1 MRAVSPSRSALTLDP
16 MIGSVTERETFPVCV
31 RCGRPVER
39 NRDQYETFERMH
51 WSCFHYEFEHEMAGS
66 GDPDIACNDPACPA
80 RAFDPIPQLPGW
92 WPEYWPSRESP
103 RLGRMDKQQAA
114 EEMARIFH
122 AADHAGLVLWQ
133 LNQDLGLYSGAT
145 LTFSIRVGGEPWLIK
160 LGLDDD
166 GDVVWIFADEDRVV
180 VRADGTPARPT

>member
-1 MRAVSPSRSALTLDP
+1 

-39 NRDQYETFERMH
+39 NGDQYETFERMH